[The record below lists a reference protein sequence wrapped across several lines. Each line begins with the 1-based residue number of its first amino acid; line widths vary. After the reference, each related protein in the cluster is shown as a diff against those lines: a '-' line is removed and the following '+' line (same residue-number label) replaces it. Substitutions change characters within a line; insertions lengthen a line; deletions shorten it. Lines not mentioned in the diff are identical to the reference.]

1 MEFVGLGE
9 CRRVSLP
16 LLGQDMEND
25 RLVLGLEKLKRSDQ
39 LSDRRVDYAPV
50 CYVARPEDAIFV
62 PYSAIVRCGGYLPSD
77 ISGFVKKSLSPGP
90 PGVSRY
96 ANSSSTSACHPY
108 HPSSETTK

>member
-1 MEFVGLGE
+1 MDHLRPPVAAPPQQAILDTLEAQD
-9 CRRVSLP
+9 RVLATILS
-16 LLGQDMEND
+16 
-25 RLVLGLEKLKRSDQ
+25 RVDQ

-62 PYSAIVRCGGYLPSD
+62 PYSAIVRRGGYLPSD